1 MTLRR
6 NPQISWCPRLV
17 RILTVPALL
26 LIPSMNARSASL
38 ELVAV
43 ADTELRATTPDGV
56 AAGSTIVA
64 GGLGDFTANETRR
77 ALLRFDLAP
86 IPANAVVR
94 EVQLTLEI
102 VRVPQNPGSAP
113 FELRRLLG
121 AWSEVAAS
129 WNSRLAGVPWQTP
142 GALGVSDAEGTVSST
157 AAREGLGAMSF
168 PSTATLVAD
177 VQGWLRDPAT
187 NHGWLLRSQSEDLL
201 RTARHFAS
209 REAVIGTTRPK
220 LTVTYSLPPVIESL
234 SIEGSE
240 MVFQFAARAGETYR
254 VEGREILVE
263 GEWEP
268 GQTFGPFAE
277 DQSVVVRE
285 ELIAGASSRFFQVSV
300 E

>member
-1 MTLRR
+1 M
-6 NPQISWCPRLV
+6 
-17 RILTVPALL
+17 
-26 LIPSMNARSASL
+26 
-38 ELVAV
+38 

-142 GALGVSDAEGTVSST
+142 GALGVSDAERTVSST

-209 REAVIGTTRPK
+209 REAVDEVTRPR
-220 LTVTYSLPPVIESL
+220 LLVTFSLPPVIENPGV
-234 SIEGSE
+234 EGNE
-240 MVFQFAARAGETYR
+240 LVFQFTARAGETYR
-254 VEGREILVE
+254 VQSREFLGEGQ
-263 GEWEP
+263 WEP
-268 GQTFGPFAE
+268 GQVIGPFAE

-285 ELIAGASSRFFQVSV
+285 ELIAGASSRFFQVSLD
-300 E
+300 